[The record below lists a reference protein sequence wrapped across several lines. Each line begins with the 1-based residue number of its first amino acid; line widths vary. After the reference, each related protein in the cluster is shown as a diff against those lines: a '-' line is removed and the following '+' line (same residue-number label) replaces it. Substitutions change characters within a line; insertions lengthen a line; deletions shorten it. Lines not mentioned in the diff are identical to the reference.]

1 MNFNIPY
8 RFQLFL
14 PIIIWSAICFIFN
27 ITTVL
32 NIVNFESETQNTFLI
47 ISFSYFLLIMFGIA
61 AKNIPIFPF
70 SSNEIE
76 ILNKNIKNNKLIP
89 NINTNEVSKT
99 LAILSNYSKV
109 YLAEAFYFGIGYLIL
124 ICAWQST
131 FLNNYFDIFII
142 FITGIIAISLLIGFT
157 LFWFQFQSF
166 NVIKECRD
174 FLLSK
179 GLCSIETYFS
189 SIRAKFYFLIFFF
202 IDTLL
207 LYFLSILCRNNNG
220 NIIFLSGLVLIIF
233 ITSIMFFYL
242 NKSFNEFFD
251 LAKIV
256 SEEDL
261 SIFSTG
267 SLDKEFVDLS
277 KNLNEISTRLYSSK
291 QEAVRAKKEMEKR
304 VVELEKFFDLTI
316 NREEKMIEL
325 KKENED
331 LRKKIEKSNR

>member
-14 PIIIWSAICFIFN
+14 PIIIWAIICFVFN
-27 ITTVL
+27 IATVL
-32 NIVNFESETQNTFLI
+32 NIANFELETQNIFLI
-47 ISFSYFLLIMFGIA
+47 ISFSYLLLIIFGIT

-70 SSNEIE
+70 SLNEIK
-76 ILNKNIKNNKLIP
+76 ILNKNIKDNKLIP
-89 NINTNEVSKT
+89 NINTNEVSET
-99 LAILSNYSKV
+99 LAVLSNYSKI

-124 ICAWQST
+124 ICVWQSI
-131 FLNNYFDIFII
+131 FFNSYFDIFIT
-142 FITGIIAISLLIGFT
+142 FITGIVAISLLIGFT

-189 SIRAKFYFLIFFF
+189 SIRAKFFFLIFFF
-202 IDTLL
+202 VDTLL
-207 LYFLSILCRNNNG
+207 LYFLSLLSGG
-220 NIIFLSGLVLIIF
+220 NDGIIIFLSGLVMIIF
-233 ITSIMFFYL
+233 VTSIMFFYL
-242 NKSFNEFFD
+242 NKSYNEFFD

-291 QEAVRAKKEMEKR
+291 QEAVESKKEMEKR
-304 VVELEKFFDLTI
+304 VEELERFFDLTVS
-316 NREEKMIEL
+316 REEKMIEL
-325 KKENED
+325 KKENES
-331 LRKKIEKSNR
+331 LKKKSNK

>member
-1 MNFNIPY
+1 
-8 RFQLFL
+8 L
-14 PIIIWSAICFIFN
+14 
-27 ITTVL
+27 
-32 NIVNFESETQNTFLI
+32 LI
-47 ISFSYFLLIMFGIA
+47 IFGIT

-70 SSNEIE
+70 SLNEIK
-76 ILNKNIKNNKLIP
+76 ILNKNIKDNKLIP
-89 NINTNEVSKT
+89 NINTNEVSET
-99 LAILSNYSKV
+99 LAVLSNYSKI

-124 ICAWQST
+124 ICVWQSI
-131 FLNNYFDIFII
+131 FFNSYFDIFIT
-142 FITGIIAISLLIGFT
+142 FITGIVAISLLIGFT

-189 SIRAKFYFLIFFF
+189 SIRAKFFFLIFFF
-202 IDTLL
+202 VDTLL
-207 LYFLSILCRNNNG
+207 LYFLSLLSGG
-220 NIIFLSGLVLIIF
+220 NDGIIIFLSGLVMIIF
-233 ITSIMFFYL
+233 VTSIMFFYL
-242 NKSFNEFFD
+242 NKSYNEFFD

-291 QEAVRAKKEMEKR
+291 QEAVESKKEMEKR
-304 VVELEKFFDLTI
+304 VEELERFFDLTVS
-316 NREEKMIEL
+316 REEKMIEL
-325 KKENED
+325 KKENES
-331 LRKKIEKSNR
+331 LKKKSNK